1 MYCIFTSPYIMLLF
15 LYGANINNNVDHCS
29 GMSHFMVMKFVA
41 VLAEGT
47 GPTFFE
53 KHAKLHAQHFRV
65 TLTGEIT

>member
-1 MYCIFTSPYIMLLF
+1 MYCIFTSPYNMLQF

-47 GPTFFE
+47 GPTFF
-53 KHAKLHAQHFRV
+53 
-65 TLTGEIT
+65 